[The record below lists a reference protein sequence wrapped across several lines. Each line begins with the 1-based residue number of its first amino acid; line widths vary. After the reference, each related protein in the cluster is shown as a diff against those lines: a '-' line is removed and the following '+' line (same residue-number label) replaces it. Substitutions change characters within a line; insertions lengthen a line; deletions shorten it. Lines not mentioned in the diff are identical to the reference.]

1 MIQSGRNRTMA
12 QQYADTLADSSDKT
26 SSPAISQ
33 EMQDQIKAKAGE
45 AVDYVS
51 AEAKKALA
59 DPQKYMQESQ
69 DSIAAYARAQPL
81 KALAIA
87 AGVAFVVGALS
98 RTGK

>member
-1 MIQSGRNRTMA
+1 MA
-12 QQYADTLADSSDKT
+12 QQYADALGESSEKP
-26 SSPAISQ
+26 SPASTS
-33 EMQDQIKAKAGE
+33 EELQDQLKAKAGE
-45 AVDYVS
+45 AVDFVS

-59 DPQKYMQESQ
+59 DPQKYVQESQ
-69 DSIAAYARAQPL
+69 ASLAEYARAQPL

>member
-1 MIQSGRNRTMA
+1 MA
-12 QQYADTLADSSDKT
+12 QSQPYSDTLGDSTGKPPASAT
-26 SSPAISQ
+26 STA
-33 EMQDQIKAKAGE
+33 EELQDQIKAKAGE
-45 AVDYVS
+45 AVDFVS

-59 DPQKYMQESQ
+59 DPQKYIQESQ
-69 DSIAAYARAQPL
+69 DSISAYARAQPL

>member
-1 MIQSGRNRTMA
+1 MV
-12 QQYADTLADSSDKT
+12 QQYADTLGDSSSNRPPPA
-26 SSPAISQ
+26 SSSAETAQ
-33 EMQDQIKAKAGE
+33 ELQDQIKAKAGE

-59 DPQKYMQESQ
+59 DPQKYIQESQ